1 MPLDFLDGK
10 NLVGDVA
17 CWFGLL
23 LLDFSHKFL
32 SRERAVPRMCR
43 LSGRCMDAWWFTPDD
58 QHQRI
63 SKVVR
68 GSSDPDFS
76 GLADHH

>member
-1 MPLDFLDGK
+1 MPSGMLWGAMLHVGLVRSCWILATNFCPGK
-10 NLVGDVA
+10 ELCQECAG
-17 CWFGLL
+17 CPG
-23 LLDFSHKFL
+23 
-32 SRERAVPRMCR
+32 
-43 LSGRCMDAWWFTPDD
+43 DAWWFTPDD